1 MKKIQKSF
9 LVFMMVSA
17 LTLPA
22 LTFAHGGVD
31 DGDEATGVTN
41 SVISEERAHGFTL
54 ATTWSPKWWMFI
66 GTSLILMGL
75 LSIYV
80 EKYLK
85 VE

>member
-1 MKKIQKSF
+1 MKKMQKPF
-9 LVFMMVSA
+9 LIFLMLSA
-17 LTLPA
+17 LTIPA

-31 DGDEATGVTN
+31 DGDEDTGVTN
-41 SVISEERAHGFTL
+41 SVVSEVKSHGFTL

-75 LSIYV
+75 LSMYV